1 MLGKPL
7 LGSKNRKTE
16 ADGNDHDRQSQ
27 REIILAWEELL
38 DLACRFLT
46 AHGLS
51 QAQARAL
58 AEALCKAERDGG
70 RSHGLQRLPGTLDT
84 MAHPAFNKNAD
95 PVARE
100 LTPAIVSVDADYG
113 FSILAA
119 ERGLPAL
126 VAAARQVG
134 IAVLAINNGFHSTA
148 LWPVVEAIANE
159 GLAGLSMN
167 PTHDWVAPAG
177 GKGGALGTNPIAFSW
192 PRRDKPPYVFDFATS
207 AAARA
212 DIALHRQ
219 EGRELPPGWGLDNEG
234 RPSTDPAAVLAGAML
249 PFGGHKGSALATMIE
264 LLAGPFIADRT
275 SRQSADFDRQ
285 ANAAPCHGE
294 LIIAFN
300 PNLIAAVLG
309 TERESEAAAEDLFTR
324 IEQQGARLPG
334 ARRHAVRERSEADGI
349 AVPRNLYEKILSMM
363 PAED

>member
-1 MLGKPL
+1 MTP
-7 LGSKNRKTE
+7 
-16 ADGNDHDRQSQ
+16 DRN
-27 REIILAWEELL
+27 EIVLSWEELL
-38 DLACRFLT
+38 ELAYGFLT

-51 QAQARAL
+51 PAQARAL
-58 AEALCKAERDGG
+58 AQMLCKAERDGG
-70 RSHGLQRLPGTLDT
+70 RSHGLQRLPGTLET
-84 MAHPAFNKNAD
+84 MAHPAFNRRAE
-95 PVARE
+95 PVAHA
-100 LTPAIVSVDADYG
+100 LTPAITRVDADYG
-113 FSILAA
+113 FSCLAV
-119 ERGLPAL
+119 ELGLPLL
-126 VAAARQVG
+126 VAGARQLG

-148 LWPVVEAIANE
+148 LWPVVEAIAEE

-177 GKGGALGTNPIAFSW
+177 GTARALGTNPIAFSW

-219 EGRELPPGWGLDNEG
+219 EGRELLQGWGLDGDG

-275 SRQSADFDRQ
+275 SRQSADLDPQ
-285 ANAAPCHGE
+285 GTAAPCHGE
-294 LIIAFN
+294 LIIAFD
-300 PNLIAAVLG
+300 PGLITTALG
-309 TERESEAAAEDLFTR
+309 RDGESEAAAEDLFAR

-334 ARRHAVRERSEADGI
+334 SRRHAVRARSEAHGI
-349 AVPRNLYEKILSMM
+349 AVRRDIYERILSMM
-363 PAED
+363 SAESRTRPD